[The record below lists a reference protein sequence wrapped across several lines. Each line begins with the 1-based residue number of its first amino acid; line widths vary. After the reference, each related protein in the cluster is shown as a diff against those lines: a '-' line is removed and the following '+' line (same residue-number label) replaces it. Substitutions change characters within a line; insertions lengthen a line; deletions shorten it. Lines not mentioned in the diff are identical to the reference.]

1 MKGLLLKDWYMIKK
15 HCRLYLLLAVVFLVI
30 SWFDNASLFYVIY
43 PCLTCGMITVSLMGF
58 DERSGWVR
66 YSGALPYTKAQLVSA
81 KFIVGLLATA
91 AAAAAEGAVQFAK
104 MKVEGTLNM
113 GTLLAFVLAIF
124 VISNASGFLCMPFIF
139 RYGAEKGRIVYLAVF
154 ALLAAGSAA
163 VSGIVEAGAALHINP
178 KVFMACLCFGGF
190 AACAVS
196 WALSV
201 AFYKKREV

>member
-15 HCRLYLLLAVVFLVI
+15 HCRLYLLLAAVFLVI
-30 SWFDNASLFYVIY
+30 SWFDNASLFCVIY
-43 PCLTCGMITVSLMGF
+43 PCLACGMITVSLMGF

-104 MKVEGTLNM
+104 MKVEGTLNI
-113 GTLLAFVLAIF
+113 GALLAFVLALF
-124 VISNASGFLCMPFIF
+124 VVSNASGFLCMPFIF

-163 VSGIVEAGAALHINP
+163 ASGLVDAGAALRINP
-178 KVFMACLCFGGF
+178 KVFMACLCLGGF
-190 AACAVS
+190 AVCAAS

>member
-15 HCRLYLLLAVVFLVI
+15 HCRLYLLLAAVFLVI

-104 MKVEGTLNM
+104 MKVEGTRLIW
-113 GTLLAFVLAIF
+113 GLCLPLCLRFLLFQTLRAFCACRLSSVTARKRAESF
-124 VISNASGFLCMPFIF
+124 ISQCLLCLPQ
-139 RYGAEKGRIVYLAVF
+139 AAQPSP
-154 ALLAAGSAA
+154 ALLKPAQ
-163 VSGIVEAGAALHINP
+163 
-178 KVFMACLCFGGF
+178 LCT
-190 AACAVS
+190 
-196 WALSV
+196 
-201 AFYKKREV
+201 